1 MTGNGHHVIPVIGY
15 PEIAGQGGVQK
26 VQNPLGERISLQAQ
40 LGCDDRLLIRLAID
54 RSVGGGSELHAVGT
68 VEDHLVNGIGKLFGA
83 HPVQDHVSHSDLPR
97 EGLDPR
103 LGINNAGQPV
113 QFPLVVKCIAR
124 RDHTA
129 AGYDVCRKFLLI
141 PRNIRPVEG
150 EFIKK
155 LPDYASFIPE
165 DQSLNSGSDR
175 EFLKEMLMM
184 AKKYSDHPPISL
196 ILMLK
201 SVNEEHKA
209 EFKEAFYGVFFNI
222 FKAFASIDGKFDKK
236 EIELAAKLV
245 QPLDDM
251 TK

>member
-1 MTGNGHHVIPVIGY
+1 MTLQQLFDIARDSYNNLSNYARSFHDNYLKEIPNY
-15 PEIAGQGGVQK
+15 PHTTEET
-26 VQNPLGERISLQAQ
+26 LGEIDLYIQA
-40 LGCDDRLLIRLAID
+40 L
-54 RSVGGGSELHAVGT
+54 
-68 VEDHLVNGIGKLFGA
+68 LFGVA
-83 HPVQDHVSHSDLPR
+83 AADGTIDPI
-97 EGLDPR
+97 EG
-103 LGINNAGQPV
+103 Q
-113 QFPLVVKCIAR
+113 
-124 RDHTA
+124 
-129 AGYDVCRKFLLI
+129 
-141 PRNIRPVEG
+141 
-150 EFIKK
+150 FIKQ

-165 DQSLNSGSDR
+165 EYSLNSGSDR